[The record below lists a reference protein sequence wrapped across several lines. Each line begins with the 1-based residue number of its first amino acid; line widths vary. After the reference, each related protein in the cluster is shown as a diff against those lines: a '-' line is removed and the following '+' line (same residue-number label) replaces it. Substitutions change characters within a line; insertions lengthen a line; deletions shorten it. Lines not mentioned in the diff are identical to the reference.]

1 MRSLLRGREET
12 PHPPAPRGRSTS
24 SHASFPAGPT
34 AGLTLPA
41 APSYHPARPL
51 PGFGPAGL
59 PEEFPARPPP
69 PPRPSRRAVRS
80 LGSEIGAPHGRERP
94 ARSSPAGKRPRAAAR
109 GPRLLSPATPVRAH
123 PLSPAPPGPGPMGRA
138 RLLGGSRGGGWGRRQ
153 RPPLALAHWLR
164 SQGARRPECSAIGCR
179 DSRRRLLLAGAAPV
193 TPGGDWLP
201 GLRGSCLSGSR

>member
-1 MRSLLRGREET
+1 MICKDSVERAAETQRRFKGIHVLQHTQAKTREGRGDRPVRSLLRGREET

-41 APSYHPARPL
+41 APAYHPVRPL

-80 LGSEIGAPHGRERP
+80 LGSEIGAPHGRETHE
-94 ARSSPAGKRPRAAAR
+94 KQPRGEAVQGG
-109 GPRLLSPATPVRAH
+109 GPRPTPPFARNPSPRPPAKPRPSRARANG
-123 PLSPAPPGPGPMGRA
+123 PRPPPGR
-138 RLLGGSRGGGWGRRQ
+138 
-153 RPPLALAHWLR
+153 
-164 SQGARRPECSAIGCR
+164 
-179 DSRRRLLLAGAAPV
+179 
-193 TPGGDWLP
+193 
-201 GLRGSCLSGSR
+201 